1 MQHTNSEQIHGE
13 WQDQHRGYDGGLTY
27 EGQYQL
33 NNDGQKLDSDEN
45 GAFAGLPP
53 RNMHRQ
59 FNGGIQMGNISLH
72 GYRLLLAVV
81 SVCALVLVFA
91 LLIAALAFG
100 HVSSDGSIA
109 LGWGT
114 VAVCGTI
121 MAVNGYFNW
130 ASMAGRKQAECKPI
144 EARKNG

>member
-1 MQHTNSEQIHGE
+1 MDNT
-13 WQDQHRGYDGGLTY
+13 
-27 EGQYQL
+27 
-33 NNDGQKLDSDEN
+33 
-45 GAFAGLPP
+45 
-53 RNMHRQ
+53 
-59 FNGGIQMGNISLH
+59 SLH

-100 HVSSDGSIA
+100 HISTGCSIA

-121 MAVNGYFNW
+121 MAVNGYFNC
-130 ASMAGRKQAECKPI
+130 ASKTMNKQTHEGKTDD
-144 EARKNG
+144 

>member
-1 MQHTNSEQIHGE
+1 MQHTNSEQMHSE
-13 WQDQHRGYDGGLTY
+13 WQDYYRGYDGGLNY
-27 EGQYQL
+27 VGQDDV
-33 NNDGQKLDSDEN
+33 NNDGQKLDSGKEEV
-45 GAFAGLPP
+45 FTGLPSGK
-53 RNMHRQ
+53 RMGQ
-59 FNGGIQMGNISLH
+59 FKDESQMGNTSLN

-81 SVCALVLVFA
+81 SVCALVFVFA

-100 HVSSDGSIA
+100 HISADSSIA

-130 ASMAGRKQAECKPI
+130 ASKTTSKQTECKPT
-144 EARKNG
+144 EARKN

>member
-1 MQHTNSEQIHGE
+1 MMGQFQGE
-13 WQDQHRGYDGGLTY
+13 
-27 EGQYQL
+27 
-33 NNDGQKLDSDEN
+33 S
-45 GAFAGLPP
+45 
-53 RNMHRQ
+53 
-59 FNGGIQMGNISLH
+59 QMGNTSLH

-100 HVSSDGSIA
+100 HISTGGSIA

-130 ASMAGRKQAECKPI
+130 ASMMGRKQSECKLT
-144 EARKNG
+144 EARKN